1 MLAHILQPLAIEK
14 TLDFWSKEL
23 GLMWTVQ
30 QPMARIV
37 KRHNEA
43 KDTVSLWLKPN
54 SHFKGFKTGQHINV
68 TLQVNGVNFTRS
80 YSLSEAPRADGLL
93 RITIKKEGKVSSHLC
108 QHVHVGDSI
117 EISQAFGELQLN
129 AQKTNLFLA
138 SGSGI
143 TPVMSL
149 LHTATMQQPITLLY
163 WEKNR
168 ADLCFM
174 AELNNLAA
182 KNPLFKFYIFLT
194 QEQNLL
200 QGELKGRIDT
210 QAIIKL
216 IPNLVQHQVV
226 ACGGQGF
233 IEAVQLLK
241 PYVDTLQVESF
252 SPIKL
257 NTANTQLGTVRVELK
272 ASHKVLELNQGDSLL
287 DALEAQ
293 GIYPPSGC
301 RMGIC
306 HSCSCQKISGI
317 TQDLQTGELASE
329 SQSAVKLCVNR
340 AYSDLVLDI

>member
-1 MLAHILQPLAIEK
+1 
-14 TLDFWSKEL
+14 
-23 GLMWTVQ
+23 
-30 QPMARIV
+30 
-37 KRHNEA
+37 
-43 KDTVSLWLKPN
+43 
-54 SHFKGFKTGQHINV
+54 
-68 TLQVNGVNFTRS
+68 
-80 YSLSEAPRADGLL
+80 
-93 RITIKKEGKVSSHLC
+93 
-108 QHVHVGDSI
+108 
-117 EISQAFGELQLN
+117 
-129 AQKTNLFLA
+129 
-138 SGSGI
+138 GI

-306 HSCSCQKISGI
+306 HSCSCQKISGT

-329 SQSAVKLCVNR
+329 SHSAVKLCVNR

>member
-80 YSLSEAPRADGLL
+80 YSLSKAPRADGLL

-163 WEKNR
+163 WAKNR

-200 QGELKGRIDT
+200 QGELKGRVDT
-210 QAIIKL
+210 QVITKL
-216 IPNLVQHQVV
+216 IPNLAQYQVI

-233 IEAVQLLK
+233 VQAVESLK

-287 DALEAQ
+287 NALEAQ

-329 SQSAVKLCVNR
+329 SHSAVKLCVNR

>member
-1 MLAHILQPLAIEK
+1 MLQHFLKPLASEQII
-14 TLDFWSKEL
+14 DFWSKEF
-23 GLMWTVQ
+23 GLAFSWQRPT
-30 QPMARIV
+30 AKIV
-37 KRHNEA
+37 KRTVEA
-43 KDTVSLWLKPN
+43 NNTVSLWLKPN
-54 SHFKGFKTGQHINV
+54 LRFKGFNAGQHINV
-68 TLQVNGVNFTRS
+68 TVQVNGVYFTRS
-80 YSLSEAPRADGLL
+80 YSLSDAPRADGLL
-93 RITIKKEGKVSSHLC
+93 RLTTKKDGKVSSHLC

-129 AQKTNLFLA
+129 VQTPNLLLA

-143 TPVMSL
+143 TPLMSL
-149 LHTATMQQPITLLY
+149 LHTATISKPITLIY
-163 WEKNR
+163 WAKNR
-168 ADLCFM
+168 ADLCFI

-210 QAIIKL
+210 QVIIKL
-216 IPNLVQHQVV
+216 IPNLVQHQVI

-241 PYVDTLQVESF
+241 PYVNTLQVESF

-257 NTANTQLGTVRVELK
+257 NTTNTQLGTVRVELK

-306 HSCSCQKISGI
+306 HSCSCQKISGT

-340 AYSDLVLDI
+340 AHSDLVLDI

>member
-200 QGELKGRIDT
+200 QGELKGRVDT
-210 QAIIKL
+210 QVITKL
-216 IPNLVQHQVV
+216 IPNLAQYQVI

-306 HSCSCQKISGI
+306 HSCSCQKISGT

-329 SQSAVKLCVNR
+329 SHSAVKLCVNR

>member
-293 GIYPPSGC
+293 GIYPPSGY

-306 HSCSCQKISGI
+306 HSCSCQKISGT

-329 SQSAVKLCVNR
+329 SHSAVKLCVNR

>member
-293 GIYPPSGC
+293 GIYPPSGY

>member
-1 MLAHILQPLAIEK
+1 MLQHLLKPLASEQII
-14 TLDFWSKEL
+14 DFWSKEF
-23 GLMWTVQ
+23 GLAFTWQRPT
-30 QPMARIV
+30 AKIV
-37 KRHNEA
+37 KRVVEA
-43 KDTVSLWLKPN
+43 NNTVSLWLKPN

-93 RITIKKEGKVSSHLC
+93 RLTIKKEGKVSSHLC
-108 QHVHVGDSI
+108 QYVHVGDSI

-287 DALEAQ
+287 NALEAQ

-329 SQSAVKLCVNR
+329 SHSAVKLCVNR

>member
-163 WEKNR
+163 WAKNR

-293 GIYPPSGC
+293 GIYPPSGY

-306 HSCSCQKISGI
+306 HSCSCQKISGT

-329 SQSAVKLCVNR
+329 SHSAVKLCVNR

>member
-1 MLAHILQPLAIEK
+1 MAIEK

-23 GLMWTVQ
+23 GLKWTVQ

>member
-163 WEKNR
+163 WAKNR

-287 DALEAQ
+287 NALEAQ